1 MTNSKNI
8 LRVLFFNISPQEID
22 RKHLGKLFLKMFTP
36 VPISSGG
43 IIE

>member
-1 MTNSKNI
+1 MTNSKNT
-8 LRVLFFNISPQEID
+8 LRVLFFNISPMEANG
-22 RKHLGKLFLKMFTP
+22 KHLGKLFSKMFNP